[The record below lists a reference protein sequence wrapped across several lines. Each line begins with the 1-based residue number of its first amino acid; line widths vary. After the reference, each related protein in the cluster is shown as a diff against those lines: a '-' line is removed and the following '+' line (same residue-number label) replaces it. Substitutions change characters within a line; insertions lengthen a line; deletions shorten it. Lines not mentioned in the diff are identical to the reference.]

1 MNPFMNI
8 SFLKIY
14 NLQFDQEAV
23 QFLEANASVDLHL
36 LENEIKKLSLFLG
49 AERFVS
55 KQVAEQMLSQ
65 TVDSSAL
72 ALVEAVISRNYE
84 EARSEEHT
92 SELQSR
98 GHLVCRLLLE
108 KKKKESSTGG
118 D

>member
-49 AERFVS
+49 GERFVS

-72 ALVEAVISRNYE
+72 ALVDAVISRNYE
-84 EARSEEHT
+84 EALNVFK
-92 SELQSR
+92 ELSLLNESAIVLLALL
-98 GHLVCRLLLE
+98 GHQFRFILQV
-108 KKKKESSTGG
+108 K
-118 D
+118 